1 MIEFEKP
8 KIIKFDETE
17 FYGKFVVEPLERGY
31 GTTLGNSLRRVLLSS
46 LPGSAVTSIQIEG
59 VQHEF
64 ATIPGVREDV
74 VQIILAIKGLA
85 IKSYVENEKQIELDV
100 TGPMTVT
107 AGDILTDSDIEIV
120 NKDHYLFSI
129 AEGHSMRAVMTVNKG
144 YGYVPADENK
154 VEGAPIGTI
163 AVDSIYTPVSKVN
176 YQVEPARVGGDA
188 SYDKL
193 TLEITTNG
201 TIVADDAL
209 SLSAKILTDHLN
221 LFVDLSETASE
232 SETLVAKEE
241 VKTERVLDKIIEEMD
256 FSVRAYN
263 GLKRA
268 GINTVADIVEMSEAD
283 MIKVKNLGHK
293 SVEEVKVKLTDLGL
307 ELKKNENNTGGKNG
321 LP

>member
-8 KIIKFDETE
+8 TIIKFDETE

-307 ELKKNENNTGGKNG
+307 ELKKRK
-321 LP
+321 

>member
-268 GINTVADIVEMSEAD
+268 GINTIADIVEMSEAD

-307 ELKKNENNTGGKNG
+307 ELKKRK
-321 LP
+321 

>member
-1 MIEFEKP
+1 
-8 KIIKFDETE
+8 DESE
-17 FYGKFVVEPLERGY
+17 NYGKFVVEPLERGY
-31 GTTLGNSLRRVLLSS
+31 GTTLGNSMRRVLLSS
-46 LPGSAVTSIQIEG
+46 LPGAAVTSIQIEG

-74 VQIILAIKGLA
+74 IQIVLAVKGIA
-85 IKSYVENEKQIELDV
+85 IKSYVESEKQIELDV
-100 TGPMTVT
+100 TGPMDVT

-129 AEGHSMRAVMTVNKG
+129 AEGHSMRAVMTVKKG

-154 VEGAPIGTI
+154 VDGAPIGTI

-176 YQVEPARVGGDA
+176 YQVEPARVGGDS

-201 TIVADDAL
+201 TIVSDEAL

-221 LFVDLSETASE
+221 LFVDLSEVAAE
-232 SETLVAKEE
+232 AETLVVKDE

-293 SVEEVKVKLTDLGL
+293 SVEEVKVKLTELGL
-307 ELKKNENNTGGKNG
+307 SLKKRK
-321 LP
+321 

>member
-8 KIIKFDETE
+8 KIIKLDETE

-307 ELKKNENNTGGKNG
+307 ELKKRK
-321 LP
+321 

>member
-1 MIEFEKP
+1 M
-8 KIIKFDETE
+8 
-17 FYGKFVVEPLERGY
+17 
-31 GTTLGNSLRRVLLSS
+31 SS

-307 ELKKNENNTGGKNG
+307 ELKKRK
-321 LP
+321 

>member
-307 ELKKNENNTGGKNG
+307 ELKKRK
-321 LP
+321 

>member
-74 VQIILAIKGLA
+74 VQIIHAIKGLA

-307 ELKKNENNTGGKNG
+307 ELKKRK
-321 LP
+321 

>member
-8 KIIKFDETE
+8 KITKFDETKN
-17 FYGKFVVEPLERGY
+17 YGKFVIEPLERGY

-46 LPGSAVTSIQIEG
+46 LPGAAVTSIQIEG

-74 VQIILAIKGLA
+74 IQIVLAIKGIA
-85 IKSYVENEKQIELDV
+85 IKSYVDSEKQIELDV
-100 TGPMTVT
+100 TGPMDVT

-120 NKDHYLFSI
+120 NKEHYLFSI

-176 YQVEPARVGGDA
+176 YQVEPARVGGDS

-193 TLEITTNG
+193 TLDISTNG
-201 TIVADDAL
+201 TISSDDAL

-221 LFVDLSETASE
+221 LFVDLSDTVQEA
-232 SETLVAKEE
+232 ETLVAKDET
-241 VKTERVLDKIIEEMD
+241 VKTERVLDKIIEDMD

-293 SVEEVKVKLTDLGL
+293 SVEEVKVKLTELGL
-307 ELKKNENNTGGKNG
+307 SLKKRK
-321 LP
+321 

>member
-1 MIEFEKP
+1 M
-8 KIIKFDETE
+8 
-17 FYGKFVVEPLERGY
+17 
-31 GTTLGNSLRRVLLSS
+31 SS
-46 LPGSAVTSIQIEG
+46 LPGAAVTSIQIEG

-74 VQIILAIKGLA
+74 IQIVLAVKGIA
-85 IKSYVENEKQIELDV
+85 IKSYVESEKQIELDV
-100 TGPMTVT
+100 TGPMDVT

-129 AEGHSMRAVMTVNKG
+129 AKGHSMRAVMTVKKG

-154 VEGAPIGTI
+154 VDGAPIGTI

-176 YQVEPARVGGDA
+176 YQVEPARVGGDS

-201 TIVADDAL
+201 TIVSDEAL

-221 LFVDLSETASE
+221 LFVDLSEVAAE
-232 SETLVAKEE
+232 AETLVVKDE

-293 SVEEVKVKLTDLGL
+293 SVEEVKVKLTELGL
-307 ELKKNENNTGGKNG
+307 SLKKRK
-321 LP
+321 

>member
-17 FYGKFVVEPLERGY
+17 FYGKFVVEPLERCY
-31 GTTLGNSLRRVLLSS
+31 CTTLGNSLRRVLLSS

-307 ELKKNENNTGGKNG
+307 ELKKRK
-321 LP
+321 

>member
-31 GTTLGNSLRRVLLSS
+31 GTTLGNSFRRVLLSS

-307 ELKKNENNTGGKNG
+307 ELKKRK
-321 LP
+321 

>member
-232 SETLVAKEE
+232 SETLMAKEE

-307 ELKKNENNTGGKNG
+307 ELKKRK
-321 LP
+321 

>member
-64 ATIPGVREDV
+64 ATVPGVREDV

-307 ELKKNENNTGGKNG
+307 ELKKRK
-321 LP
+321 

>member
-8 KIIKFDETE
+8 NITKIDENKD
-17 FYGKFVVEPLERGY
+17 YGKFVIEPLERGY
-31 GTTLGNSLRRVLLSS
+31 GTTLGNSMRRVLLSS
-46 LPGSAVTSIQIEG
+46 LPGAAVTSIQIEG

-74 VQIILAIKGLA
+74 IQIVLAVKGIA
-85 IKSYVENEKQIELDV
+85 IKSYVESEKQIELDV
-100 TGPMTVT
+100 TGPMDVT

-129 AEGHSMRAVMTVNKG
+129 AEGHSMRAVMTVKKG

-154 VEGAPIGTI
+154 VDGAPIGTI

-176 YQVEPARVGGDA
+176 YQVEPARVGGDS

-201 TIVADDAL
+201 TIVSDEAL

-221 LFVDLSETASE
+221 LFVDLSEVAAE
-232 SETLVAKEE
+232 AETLVVKDE

-293 SVEEVKVKLTDLGL
+293 SVEEVKVKLTELGL
-307 ELKKNENNTGGKNG
+307 SLKKRK
-321 LP
+321 

>member
-1 MIEFEKP
+1 LSLEKP

-307 ELKKNENNTGGKNG
+307 ELKKRK
-321 LP
+321 

>member
-8 KIIKFDETE
+8 NITKVDESTN
-17 FYGKFVVEPLERGY
+17 YGKFVVEPLERGY

-46 LPGSAVTSIQIEG
+46 LPGAAVTSIQIEG

-74 VQIILAIKGLA
+74 IQIVLAVKGIA
-85 IKSYVENEKQIELDV
+85 IKSYVESEKQIELDV
-100 TGPMTVT
+100 TGPMDVT

-129 AEGHSMRAVMTVNKG
+129 AEGHSMRAVMTVKKG

-154 VEGAPIGTI
+154 VDGAPIGTI

-176 YQVEPARVGGDA
+176 YQVEPARVGGDS

-201 TIVADDAL
+201 TIVSDEAL

-221 LFVDLSETASE
+221 LFVDLSEVAAE
-232 SETLVAKEE
+232 AETLVVKDE

-293 SVEEVKVKLTDLGL
+293 SVEEVKVKLTELGL
-307 ELKKNENNTGGKNG
+307 SLKKRK
-321 LP
+321 

>member
-120 NKDHYLFSI
+120 NKDHFLFSI

-193 TLEITTNG
+193 ALEITTNG

-307 ELKKNENNTGGKNG
+307 ELKKRK
-321 LP
+321 

>member
-1 MIEFEKP
+1 MIEIENP
-8 KIIKFDETE
+8 KLVTSDISDDGR
-17 FYGKFVVEPLERGY
+17 YGKFVWEPLERGY

-46 LPGSAVTSIQIEG
+46 LPGAAVTSIQIEG

-74 VQIILAIKGLA
+74 IQIVLAVKGIA
-85 IKSYVENEKQIELDV
+85 IKSYVESEKQIELDV
-100 TGPMTVT
+100 TGPMDVT

-129 AEGHSMRAVMTVNKG
+129 AEGHSMRAVMTVKKG

-154 VEGAPIGTI
+154 VDGAPIGTI

-176 YQVEPARVGGDA
+176 YQVEPARVGGDS

-201 TIVADDAL
+201 TIVSDEAL

-221 LFVDLSETASE
+221 LFVDLSEVAAE
-232 SETLVAKEE
+232 AETLVVKDE

-293 SVEEVKVKLTDLGL
+293 SVEEVKVKLTELGL
-307 ELKKNENNTGGKNG
+307 SLKKRK
-321 LP
+321 

>member
-64 ATIPGVREDV
+64 ATISGVREDV

-307 ELKKNENNTGGKNG
+307 ELKKRK
-321 LP
+321 

>member
-59 VQHEF
+59 GQHEF

-268 GINTVADIVEMSEAD
+268 GINTVDDIVEMSEAD

-307 ELKKNENNTGGKNG
+307 ELKKRK
-321 LP
+321 

>member
-8 KIIKFDETE
+8 KITKFDESE
-17 FYGKFVVEPLERGY
+17 NYGKFVVEPLERGY

-46 LPGSAVTSIQIEG
+46 LPGAAVTSIQIEG

-74 VQIILAIKGLA
+74 IQIVLAVKGIA
-85 IKSYVENEKQIELDV
+85 IKSYVESEKQIELDV
-100 TGPMTVT
+100 TGPMDVT

-129 AEGHSMRAVMTVNKG
+129 AEGHSMRAVMTVKKG

-154 VEGAPIGTI
+154 VDGAPIGTI
-163 AVDSIYTPVSKVN
+163 AVDSIYTPVSKV
-176 YQVEPARVGGDA
+176 
-188 SYDKL
+188 

-201 TIVADDAL
+201 TIVSDEAL

-221 LFVDLSETASE
+221 LFVDLSEVAAE
-232 SETLVAKEE
+232 AETLVVKDE

-293 SVEEVKVKLTDLGL
+293 SVEEVKVKLTELGL
-307 ELKKNENNTGGKNG
+307 SLKKRK
-321 LP
+321 

>member
-8 KIIKFDETE
+8 KITKIDETE
-17 FYGKFVVEPLERGY
+17 NYGKFVVEPLERGY

-46 LPGSAVTSIQIEG
+46 LPGAAVTSVQIEG

-74 VQIILAIKGLA
+74 IQIILAIKGIA
-85 IKSYVENEKQIELDV
+85 IKSYVGSEKQIELDV
-100 TGPMTVT
+100 TGPMDVT
-107 AGDILTDSDIEIV
+107 AGDILTDSDIEII
-120 NKDHYLFSI
+120 NKEHPLFTI
-129 AEGHSMRAVMTVNKG
+129 AAGHSMRAVMTVKKG

-154 VEGAPIGTI
+154 AEGMPIGTI
-163 AVDSIYTPVSKVN
+163 AVDSIYTPVLKVN
-176 YQVEPARVGGDA
+176 YQVEPARVGGN
-188 SYDKL
+188 SNYDKL

-201 TIVADDAL
+201 TIASDEAL
-209 SLSAKILTDHLN
+209 SSSAKILTEHLD
-221 LFVDLSETASE
+221 LFADLSETAE
-232 SETLVAKEE
+232 EATTLVTKEE

-293 SVEEVKVKLTDLGL
+293 SVEEVKEKLTVLGL
-307 ELKKNENNTGGKNG
+307 TLKKRK
-321 LP
+321 

>member
-129 AEGHSMRAVMTVNKG
+129 AEGHSMRAVMIVNKG

-307 ELKKNENNTGGKNG
+307 ELKKRK
-321 LP
+321 

>member
-144 YGYVPADENK
+144 YGYVPADENR

-307 ELKKNENNTGGKNG
+307 ELKKRK
-321 LP
+321 

>member
-232 SETLVAKEE
+232 SETLEAKEE

-307 ELKKNENNTGGKNG
+307 ELKKRK
-321 LP
+321 

>member
-17 FYGKFVVEPLERGY
+17 NYGKFVIEPLERGY

-64 ATIPGVREDV
+64 ATIPGIREDV
-74 VQIILAIKGLA
+74 IQIILAIKGIA

-154 VEGAPIGTI
+154 VDGAPIGTI

-221 LFVDLSETASE
+221 LFVDLSETAQE

-293 SVEEVKVKLTDLGL
+293 SVEEVKIKLTDMGL
-307 ELKKNENNTGGKNG
+307 ELKKRK
-321 LP
+321 

>member
-64 ATIPGVREDV
+64 ATIAGVREDV

-307 ELKKNENNTGGKNG
+307 ELKKRK
-321 LP
+321 

>member
-129 AEGHSMRAVMTVNKG
+129 AEGHSMRAVMTVSKG

-307 ELKKNENNTGGKNG
+307 ELKKRK
-321 LP
+321 